1 MLDISRFSS
10 RYAVRFLRDGDA
22 DEILA
27 LCLRNTQY
35 YAYCGKQPSRELIL
49 SDLRLTPPGKDLSA
63 KYYVGFYD
71 GSALAAVLDLI
82 KGYPDESSCF
92 IGFFMMDR
100 ALQGR
105 QIGSGIIRELCEY
118 LKEAGFA
125 SVLLAIDKGNPQS
138 THFWKKNGFA
148 VIREI
153 EQDGGTLL
161 LAEKAL

>member
-1 MLDISRFSS
+1 MLNISGFSS

-22 DEILA
+22 DDILA

-49 SDLRLTPPGKDLSA
+49 SDLHVTPPGKDLSS
-63 KYYVGFYD
+63 KYYVGFY
-71 GSALAAVLDLI
+71 GGGTLTAVLDLI
-82 KGYPDESSCF
+82 EAYPDESACF
-92 IGFFMMDR
+92 IGFFMMNKE
-100 ALQGR
+100 LQGR
-105 QIGSGIIRELCEY
+105 QIGSGIIRALCEY
-118 LKEAGFA
+118 LREVGFA

-138 THFWKKNGFA
+138 AHFWKKNGFA